1 MAKIT
6 VFLFL
11 LVALVVVSAAEASP
25 EPLPARRSR
34 FLLTS
39 SSFYSCSKKSAAA
52 VCLAVGSPGA
62 TCCGGRCVDTGAS
75 GEHCG
80 GCNKA
85 CKHRAELLRRAVR
98 GPAVRQGQLR
108 QLLQPVQQQVH
119 LRLLRLR
126 LVDDPLNLSEIYHL
140 SIIYR

>member
-85 CKHRAELLRRAVR
+85 CKHGRSCCGGRCVDLLSDRDNCGSCSNQCSNKCTYGFCDYA
-98 GPAVRQGQLR
+98 
-108 QLLQPVQQQVH
+108 
-119 LRLLRLR
+119 
-126 LVDDPLNLSEIYHL
+126 
-140 SIIYR
+140 